1 MEKLS
6 TNFLKAA
13 IILLALPVLALGLR
27 GLLGLFNHPAHP
39 DYAWILYPI
48 VIVLYLS
55 VIPYFTAL
63 YQAFKLVTY
72 IEQYISFSEL
82 SNQALKKIK
91 WCAMTISGLYLL
103 IMPFIYHLAQMDD
116 APGLVLMGFLPVF
129 ASLIITVFAAV
140 LQRILR
146 EAIQFKTENELTV

>member
-48 VIVLYLS
+48 VIGLYLS
-55 VIPYFTAL
+55 VIPYFIAL

-72 IEQYISFSEL
+72 IEQHISFSEL

-103 IMPFIYHLAQMDD
+103 IMPFIYHLAQIDD

>member
-63 YQAFKLVTY
+63 YQAFKLVIY
-72 IEQYISFSEL
+72 IDQHISFSEL